1 MVNSTHTY
9 DTYKNLSPNQYSL
22 EGYTFKGWS
31 TSSDGL
37 VVYNDEASVINLR
50 ASGSFTLYAVWEAN
64 TYEVIYD
71 KNTPTN
77 TSNAVSG
84 VMVNSTHTYD
94 TYKNLSPNQYSLEGY
109 TFKGWATSSNGL
121 VVYNDE
127 ASVINLRASGSI
139 TLYAVWEANSYTVR
153 YDSNKPID
161 STGTINGMVA
171 DSIHKYD
178 EIKSLNGNNYVLPG
192 YTFKGWSTS
201 ANGTVDYKDGEDVK
215 NLSSVNNGVANLYA
229 VWEANKYTIT
239 FNTTGGS
246 YVNNIQVIFDEAFLK
261 IVPPT
266 RKGYNFEGYY
276 TLPNGKGIKYYNAD
290 GTAIFTKYTN
300 DSNITLYAEW
310 SPVVYNIELYS
321 QGKYVGIVE
330 NVVYGYMRLPSCED
344 LGIIRA
350 NYDFVG
356 WNIYEDQNW
365 SMYNANFD
373 YNTGLGEYDGQ
384 TVILNAAWLEKNIY
398 SINYNANGG
407 MSAPGMMQVHEEE
420 TITLSTL
427 TPTRENYKFLGWS
440 TSTEAVT
447 VEYLPG
453 DAFTMGSSVVT
464 LYAVWELNPSLT
476 YDANGGKFTS
486 QIGKLYPQEGSNVT
500 ITSIIPVQ
508 EGYEFIGWNED
519 KEATIGNYNAGDT
532 LIMSN
537 VDTVLYAIWKK
548 AEYTITKS
556 VADGY
561 TVNGLSSSYKYNDE
575 VTFTVTGTKPKIY
588 VNGELITPVNDIYS
602 FVIVKD
608 TQLIVADGT
617 KISLIYSGNGG
628 INEPVDRK
636 SYDNNTYAE
645 ISTVTPSRT
654 GYQFLG
660 WATTKEAPLPE
671 YTSGSVIDLSTD
683 DVVLYAV
690 WEANNYQIIY
700 DANGGN
706 GIMDSDSLAYDST
719 FTLSNNTYKKS
730 GYTFKGWALDPNG
743 EKMYND
749 GETVSNLSSI
759 NGDNITLYAIWKK
772 TVTQITFVTI
782 DGTETNMPITIDYGT
797 DLDTSDFN
805 KPIRVG
811 YIFSGYYTGMNGTG
825 DLIIDANLNST
836 LSNGWDLDVNSL
848 TLYSHWTP
856 ITYSIVYMNG
866 QTVCREQK
874 VSYDSVFNLISFM
887 QMGITVPTGYHFA
900 GWSTVPSSKTI
911 AYSDNQ
917 NITYALEKTEG
928 SKVFLYAVFEVN
940 QKYNIIYNAN
950 GGINAPIDSNTYFVG
965 DIITIPSTIPTLEGY
980 KFLGWSY
987 DYENNPIDFPYENNA
1002 FTIPTLTMTEE
1013 GITLY
1018 AVWIEEKT
1026 LQNQIN
1032 EVNVQIDLIQT
1043 SISDL
1048 NNTNSDFADKID
1060 QLTIKMQ
1067 NTQDVLDSLDSTYVT
1082 YAELNEAI
1090 AKLKSE
1096 LLQADEVLQNA
1107 INKVQANLDKAVTDL
1122 NETIS
1127 NNKDD
1132 IESKLNAA
1140 VKAYEDAN
1148 VIINSKFA
1156 SIAIKHEEFANLFDS
1171 LKEDLKTAE
1180 EKIWKEINDLQDD
1193 LKKLKEEMNKKD
1205 NELEEMIKS
1214 LTENTEKDKNYLDT
1228 ISYINLGLIVTLAVA
1243 VIIIVLFFK
1252 RKMKNY

>member
-1 MVNSTHTY
+1 M
-9 DTYKNLSPNQYSL
+9 
-22 EGYTFKGWS
+22 
-31 TSSDGL
+31 
-37 VVYNDEASVINLR
+37 
-50 ASGSFTLYAVWEAN
+50 
-64 TYEVIYD
+64 
-71 KNTPTN
+71 
-77 TSNAVSG
+77 
-84 VMVNSTHTYD
+84 
-94 TYKNLSPNQYSLEGY
+94 
-109 TFKGWATSSNGL
+109 
-121 VVYNDE
+121 
-127 ASVINLRASGSI
+127 
-139 TLYAVWEANSYTVR
+139 
-153 YDSNKPID
+153 
-161 STGTINGMVA
+161 
-171 DSIHKYD
+171 
-178 EIKSLNGNNYVLPG
+178 
-192 YTFKGWSTS
+192 
-201 ANGTVDYKDGEDVK
+201 
-215 NLSSVNNGVANLYA
+215 
-229 VWEANKYTIT
+229 
-239 FNTTGGS
+239 
-246 YVNNIQVIFDEAFLK
+246 
-261 IVPPT
+261 
-266 RKGYNFEGYY
+266 
-276 TLPNGKGIKYYNAD
+276 
-290 GTAIFTKYTN
+290 
-300 DSNITLYAEW
+300 
-310 SPVVYNIELYS
+310 
-321 QGKYVGIVE
+321 
-330 NVVYGYMRLPSCED
+330 
-344 LGIIRA
+344 
-350 NYDFVG
+350 
-356 WNIYEDQNW
+356 
-365 SMYNANFD
+365 
-373 YNTGLGEYDGQ
+373 
-384 TVILNAAWLEKNIY
+384 
-398 SINYNANGG
+398 
-407 MSAPGMMQVHEEE
+407 
-420 TITLSTL
+420 
-427 TPTRENYKFLGWS
+427 
-440 TSTEAVT
+440 
-447 VEYLPG
+447 
-453 DAFTMGSSVVT
+453 
-464 LYAVWELNPSLT
+464 
-476 YDANGGKFTS
+476 
-486 QIGKLYPQEGSNVT
+486 
-500 ITSIIPVQ
+500 
-508 EGYEFIGWNED
+508 
-519 KEATIGNYNAGDT
+519 
-532 LIMSN
+532 
-537 VDTVLYAIWKK
+537 
-548 AEYTITKS
+548 
-556 VADGY
+556 
-561 TVNGLSSSYKYNDE
+561 
-575 VTFTVTGTKPKIY
+575 
-588 VNGELITPVNDIYS
+588 
-602 FVIVKD
+602 
-608 TQLIVADGT
+608 
-617 KISLIYSGNGG
+617 
-628 INEPVDRK
+628 
-636 SYDNNTYAE
+636 
-645 ISTVTPSRT
+645 
-654 GYQFLG
+654 G

-730 GYTFKGWALDPNG
+730 GYTFKGWALDQNG

-749 GETVSNLSSI
+749 CEIVSNLSSI
-759 NGDNITLYAIWKK
+759 NGYNITLYAIWKK
-772 TVTQITFVTI
+772 TVTQITFVTN

-805 KPIRVG
+805 KPSRVG

-836 LSNGWDLDVNSL
+836 LSNGWELDVNSL

-965 DIITIPSTIPTLEGY
+965 DIITIPTLEGY

-1082 YAELNEAI
+1082 CAELNEAI

-1096 LLQADEVLQNA
+1096 LLQADEALQNA

-1140 VKAYEDAN
+1140 VKAYEDSN